1 MNKTFQS
8 LMEKMMSGMMKPEDM
23 PHMMETM
30 MDNIFGQ
37 MTAEDRIK
45 FIENMMPRC
54 MGMIFSEIDEAS
66 RKDLARTM
74 LGNLSDVLKEQL

>member
-37 MTAEDRIK
+37 MTAEDRIT
-45 FIENMMPRC
+45 FIENTMPRC
-54 MGMIFSEIDEAS
+54 MG
-66 RKDLARTM
+66 
-74 LGNLSDVLKEQL
+74 

>member
-1 MNKTFQS
+1 MNKTFHN
-8 LMEKMMSGMMKPEDM
+8 LMEKMMSGMMKPEEM

-37 MTAEDRIK
+37 MTAEDRIT

-54 MGMIFSEIDEAS
+54 MGMIFSEIDEES
-66 RKDLARTM
+66 RKEVATAMLTKLA
-74 LGNLSDVLKEQL
+74 DVLKAQL

>member
-37 MTAEDRIK
+37 MTAEDRIA

-54 MGMIFSEIDEAS
+54 MGMIFSEIDEES
-66 RKDLARTM
+66 RKEVATAMLTKLA
-74 LGNLSDVLKEQL
+74 DVLKAQL

>member
-1 MNKTFQS
+1 MNKTFQQ

-37 MTAEDRIK
+37 MSAQDRIA

-54 MGMIFSEIDEAS
+54 MSMIFSEIDEES
-66 RKDLARTM
+66 RKEVAMAMLTKLA
-74 LGNLSDVLKEQL
+74 DVLKQQL